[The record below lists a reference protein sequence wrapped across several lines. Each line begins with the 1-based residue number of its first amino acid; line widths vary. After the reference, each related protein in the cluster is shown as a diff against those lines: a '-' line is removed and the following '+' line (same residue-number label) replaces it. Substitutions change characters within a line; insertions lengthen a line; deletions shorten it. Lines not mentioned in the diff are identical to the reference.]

1 MAPHVRRPPPD
12 QENIGGARWNPQGIS
27 AIYLSSTKAGAIT
40 EGDHAITVQPLRPRA
55 RRKVYAV
62 DLSLERVVDLRS
74 PEALE
79 AVGLR
84 VINIADDDH
93 STCREVGA
101 AVSWLEYDG
110 LLVPSAR
117 SDATNLIIYPAN
129 RSPEAR
135 YNFDEAEPVE

>member
-1 MAPHVRRPPPD
+1 MAEALGYILAFHAPVVQQRLD
-12 QENIGGARWNPQGIS
+12 VADVS
-27 AIYLSSTKAGAIT
+27 VAVS
-40 EGDHAITVQPLRPRA
+40 EGDHAIAVQPLRPRA

-79 AVGLR
+79 TVGLSLN
-84 VINIADDDH
+84 NIADDDH
-93 STCREVGA
+93 STCREVGGA
-101 AVSWLEYDG
+101 LSWLEYDG